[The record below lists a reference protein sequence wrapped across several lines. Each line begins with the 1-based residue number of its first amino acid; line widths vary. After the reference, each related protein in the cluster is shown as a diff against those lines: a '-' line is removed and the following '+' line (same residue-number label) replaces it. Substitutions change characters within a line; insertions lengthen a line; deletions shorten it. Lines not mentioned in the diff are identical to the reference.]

1 MMSDSFMDVGNGLLT
16 SFVRLNS
23 GRYQVVGIT
32 GEIPLN
38 VRTLSASDRRAIIT
52 DSSGDIL

>member
-1 MMSDSFMDVGNGLLT
+1 MSDSFIDVGNGLLT

-23 GRYQVVGIT
+23 GRYQAVGVR
-32 GEIPLN
+32 GEIPLK
-38 VRTLSASDRRAIIT
+38 VRILLASDLRAIIT

>member
-1 MMSDSFMDVGNGLLT
+1 MDVGNGLLT
-16 SFVRLNS
+16 SFVRLNYV
-23 GRYQVVGIT
+23 RYQVVGIT